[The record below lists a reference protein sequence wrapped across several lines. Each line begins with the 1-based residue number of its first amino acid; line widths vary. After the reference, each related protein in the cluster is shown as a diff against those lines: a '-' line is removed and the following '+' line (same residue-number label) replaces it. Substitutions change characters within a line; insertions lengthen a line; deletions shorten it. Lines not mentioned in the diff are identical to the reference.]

1 MGCGVKL
8 SGGTK
13 LHGTTAHKAVS
24 LMLTAVRILDILDIT
39 EQNGA

>member
-8 SGGTK
+8 FGGTK